1 MQVAPFA
8 PDGGKPSSSALATM
22 LLPDVLQL
30 LQGSPAE
37 RLRDAQAREQTEE
50 RLRRRDA
57 DYQDMVASAANAPRP
72 LDVMIR
78 AERNML
84 PGSRAAQRDQLQTQ
98 LRQELSQEH
107 DSFRQALADASARG
121 KSPDPPSTTQ
131 NVSPKVTNEP
141 SQPASPESADAPGKP
156 SEAVGAQ
163 AASPAANPS
172 GGTTESTALPG
183 ATRILSPAAP
193 VAATSSALTADVLAK
208 AAQDLDSAGP
218 PSAVTPSAAG
228 NASKAESAPA
238 GGAEASAG
246 DVAVDSAARPSA
258 AAGKAP
264 AGRAAQTESPAPSTN
279 DANLEQI
286 LRLIRAQV
294 GKDRSVA
301 TLHLDPPE
309 LGKIK
314 VQMDLRHELLSLR
327 IDAETEAARRLLS
340 DQLDALR
347 RSLEA
352 TGIQLE
358 RVEVRVPE
366 GARNPVD
373 PQLPQHADAW
383 SGFQDGTARREAESA
398 AGGQPTGTEST
409 SGEPGEISAQAVGG
423 LGPAAE
429 SLVNIW
435 A

>member
-1 MQVAPFA
+1 MQVASFA
-8 PDGGKPSSSALATM
+8 PDGRKPSNSALGTL
-22 LLPDVLQL
+22 LLPDVLRL
-30 LQGSPAE
+30 LPGNPEE
-37 RLRDAQAREQTEE
+37 RLRSVQAREQTEE

-57 DYQDMVASAANAPRP
+57 DYQDLVASAANAPRP
-72 LDVMIR
+72 LDVVFR
-78 AERNML
+78 AERDML
-84 PGSRAAQRDQLQTQ
+84 PGTRAAQRDQLQTQ

-107 DSFRQALADASARG
+107 DSFRQALTDASARG
-121 KSPDPPSTTQ
+121 KTPESPGPAQRVSTQVADESSPPAPPQ
-131 NVSPKVTNEP
+131 
-141 SQPASPESADAPGKP
+141 SADAPGKP
-156 SEAVGAQ
+156 SEAVSSAT
-163 AASPAANPS
+163 NPP
-172 GGTTESTALPG
+172 GGTTAPTALPAAARAPG
-183 ATRILSPAAP
+183 TTAP
-193 VAATSSALTADVLAK
+193 VAATSSALTADVLAQ
-208 AAQDLDSAGP
+208 ATQDLDQVGP
-218 PSAVTPSAAG
+218 PSAATPSAGG
-228 NASKAESAPA
+228 NALKAESAPA
-238 GGAEASAG
+238 GGARAPAG
-246 DVAVDSAARPSA
+246 DVAVDGAARPSA
-258 AAGKAP
+258 PASKAL
-264 AGRAAQTESPAPSTN
+264 AGRAAQADPPARGTN

-286 LRLIRAQV
+286 LRLIRSRI

-366 GARNPVD
+366 VARSPVD
-373 PQLPQHADAW
+373 PHLPQHADAW
-383 SGFQDGTARREAESA
+383 SGFRDGTARREAESA

-409 SGEPGEISAQAVGG
+409 SGEPGEMPAQAVGG